1 MGNSKKTQ
9 KIRST
14 FLLFALFSMV
24 FSNITG
30 CAGSGGTL
38 PRGND
43 GTPMEIQFPSADYL
57 SRIPEESAVRV
68 HLLSGRI
75 VEGFFLS
82 YNPEDTSMLF
92 RVEQVDA
99 ALPSEFNEEGRTYRI
114 PQDKIAALKVLKNP
128 DSSGKTGAIVAI
140 ALVVVAGFVYWVRSV
155 GNGLH

>member
-1 MGNSKKTQ
+1 MKTF
-9 KIRST
+9 RSSV
-14 FLLFALFSMV
+14 LLFAVLTM
-24 FSNITG
+24 ITSSICG
-30 CAGSGGTL
+30 CAGSGGSL

-43 GTPMEIQFPSADYL
+43 GTPLEIQFPSADYL
-57 SRIPEESAVRV
+57 SRIPEESPVRV

-92 RVEQVDA
+92 RMEQVDA

-128 DSSGKTGAIVAI
+128 DSSRKTGVIVAI
-140 ALVVVAGFVYWVRSV
+140 TLVVVAGFMYWVRSV